1 MLPPDFIRE
10 ITSLLGADEAA
21 ALAHALTG
29 DGAPVSIRLNPL
41 KPVGVL
47 PAPAAAGVPWC
58 ETGRY
63 LTLRPPFTYDPLLH
77 GGAYYVQEASSMAVE
92 RAYRTLEAADA
103 GAPPRRMLDLCAAP
117 GGKSTLWR
125 ALLPE
130 GALLVANEPVRQR
143 AQVLAE
149 NLTKWGHPDVITTS
163 AYPVDFA
170 PLTAFFDIVATDVP
184 CSGEGM
190 FRKDSGAVAEWSR
203 EAVTRCA
210 DRQWQIV
217 SDIWPALRGGGW
229 LVYSTCTFNREE
241 NEDMVARIC
250 DELGAELVPID
261 FSPSRDEAAG
271 SAVKASIAGD
281 TTGRGLPVYHFFPH
295 RIDGEGFFIALLRK
309 TAEASDA
316 FKPGKRWVKKLRE
329 TALAMNAQ
337 VPVRPT
343 AGRLKEGRRGCK
355 GQQGARGASAVSNW
369 LRGHERFTIFRPDA
383 TRLSAMRRTLYD
395 DLLYVMSLVPV
406 LTAGI
411 ALAEERGS
419 KLIPAHALALSADRA
434 PEAFPTLSLTRD
446 DALAYLRHEVLL
458 PPADTPRGYVL
469 VAYDGLPLG
478 FVNHIAPR
486 ANNLYPSEWRIRNVQ
501 KTITGDSEN

>member
-1 MLPPDFIRE
+1 MLPPAFLRE
-10 ITSLLGADEAA
+10 ITSLLGVDEAA
-21 ALAHALTG
+21 ALAHALT
-29 DGAPVSIRLNPL
+29 DTQAPVSIRLNPL
-41 KPVGVL
+41 KPIDVL
-47 PAPAAAGVPWC
+47 PAPVAAGVPWC

-77 GGAYYVQEASSMAVE
+77 AGGYYVQEASSMAVE
-92 RAYRTLEAADA
+92 RAYHTLVAADD
-103 GAPPRRMLDLCAAP
+103 GATPHRMLDLCAAP

-125 ALLPE
+125 TLLPE

-163 AYPVDFA
+163 AYPADFA
-170 PLTAFFDIVATDVP
+170 PLAAFFDVVATDVP

-190 FRKDSGAVAEWSR
+190 FRKDGGAVDEWSP

-217 SDIWPALRGGGW
+217 SDIWPTLRSGGW

-250 DELGAELVPID
+250 DQLGARLVPID
-261 FSPSRDEAAG
+261 FSPSGAEAVG
-271 SAVKASIAGD
+271 SSVKENIAGD

-295 RIDGEGFFIALLRK
+295 RTEGEGFFIALLRK
-309 TAEASDA
+309 TAEAPDA

-329 TALAMNAQ
+329 TALAMNAR
-337 VPVRPT
+337 VSERPT
-343 AGRLKEGRRGCK
+343 TGHPGEGRRGGK
-355 GQQGARGASAVSNW
+355 SRQGVRGAATVSDW
-369 LRGHERFTIFRPDA
+369 LRDHERFTIFRPDA
-383 TRLSAMRRTLYD
+383 THLSALRRTLYD
-395 DLLYVMSLVPV
+395 DLLYVQSLVPV

-411 ALAEERGS
+411 ALAEERGN
-419 KLIPAHALALSADRA
+419 KLIPAHALALSVARA
-434 PEAFPTLSLTRD
+434 PQAFPTLPLTRD
-446 DALAYLRHEVLL
+446 EALAYLRHEVLL
-458 PPADTPRGYVL
+458 PPAGTPRGYVL
-469 VAYDGLPLG
+469 VTYDGLPLG

-486 ANNLYPSEWRIRNVQ
+486 ANNLYPPEWRIRNVQ
-501 KTITGDSEN
+501 KTLTGDSEN